1 MASSSASS
9 VASASPSWRSR
20 KVLAQACVTGT
31 RAAREAA
38 ASSDMARKFCASAS
52 RARAHVGQRPTCGSI
67 ASPRARRVWWRQRSL
82 SSSSPPSPPSC
93 RVNEDLPKE
102 LNFNG
107 REVRLYTFDDLESLG
122 TAALKQRAL
131 NLRDLVGPDPSVPRL
146 TPGAS
151 AEQLVLWLITVQ
163 CLLMGAAGQ
172 AVSPQDFGA
181 PSDVQLAVSSGQ
193 MGIAGGV
200 APDPYG
206 ALRAAPSRPRCIRS
220 SNRCRLTRRASRRG
234 RSRRRTRR
242 STRRLDTPARRA
254 PTRPPTPRRRRSAAA
269 PKARDPSGEPST
281 QFHPAPLNS

>member
-1 MASSSASS
+1 MAAPTFAFL
-9 VASASPSWRSR
+9 VAA
-20 KVLAQACVTGT
+20 V
-31 RAAREAA
+31 AAV
-38 ASSDMARKFCASAS
+38 M
-52 RARAHVGQRPTCGSI
+52 
-67 ASPRARRVWWRQRSL
+67 PRNR
-82 SSSSPPSPPSC
+82 
-93 RVNEDLPKE
+93 EDLPKE

-206 ALRAAPSRPRCIRS
+206 ALRAAPESPAMHSFQQQVPVDPTRITPRSVPPAHSPQYAAPGHAGAPRPDQAADAEAAEIR
-220 SNRCRLTRRASRRG
+220 RRAQGQGS
-234 RSRRRTRR
+234 
-242 STRRLDTPARRA
+242 LW
-254 PTRPPTPRRRRSAAA
+254 
-269 PKARDPSGEPST
+269 
-281 QFHPAPLNS
+281 